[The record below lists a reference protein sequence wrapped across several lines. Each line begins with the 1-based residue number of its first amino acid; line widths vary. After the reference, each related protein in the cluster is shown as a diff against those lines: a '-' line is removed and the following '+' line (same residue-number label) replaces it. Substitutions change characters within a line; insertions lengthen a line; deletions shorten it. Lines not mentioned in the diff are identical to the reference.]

1 MGNRRQRRRRR
12 PSRPVKRFSL
22 DRISASSLLFL
33 GLVLGLAGALYY
45 AWVVSPVVYVDASP
59 ARLSQAYQLDYISLI
74 SQNYAANQD
83 WSLAQRRLASLE
95 DAQLPQTVADLLDT
109 ALREQR
115 AADEIRNLAVLAQ
128 QLGAEGAAVALFAP
142 TPLSGLVVTETPTAT
157 PVSLPTAT
165 TTPTPQP
172 TQTLRPTLT
181 PTVTPQPSPTTQLIY
196 RLLSQQRVCRSIS
209 PVPLIEVI
217 TQDALLN
224 PLPGVEVLVNWDG
237 GSDRFLTGFKPEQG
251 AGYGD
256 FSMQPD
262 ISYSVMLADGSPE
275 VSGLRIEPCD
285 NGRDGGWEL
294 TFQNILLE
302 SSETPEP

>member
-1 MGNRRQRRRRR
+1 MGNRRPRRRR
-12 PSRPVKRFSL
+12 PSQSVKRFSL
-22 DRISASSLLFL
+22 ERISASSLLFL

-45 AWVVSPVVYVDASP
+45 AWIVSPVVYVDASP
-59 ARLSQAYQLDYISLI
+59 ARLSQAYKLDYISLI
-74 SQNYAANQD
+74 SQNYASDQD
-83 WSLAQRRLASLE
+83 WALAQRRLASLE
-95 DAQLPQTVADLLDT
+95 DTQLPQTVAELLDT

-142 TPLSGLVVTETPTAT
+142 TPLSGLIVTETAVPT
-157 PVSLPTAT
+157 PVTLPTAT
-165 TTPTPQP
+165 STPTPRP

-209 PVPLIEVI
+209 PVPLIEVV

-224 PLPGVEVLVNWDG
+224 PLPGVEVLVSWDG

-256 FSMQPD
+256 FSMQPN

-294 TFQNILLE
+294 TFQNLLLE